1 MRFIYI
7 EFFINR
13 KYIIL
18 VGLRMMDFI
27 NYYNKNEDFVKK
39 VVGRIIEELIKRFE
53 ERKTVMEN
61 VLIGIDGFFLMK
73 LCIENSLVDGI
84 NVFLLV

>member
-18 VGLRMMDFI
+18 VGLRMMEFI

-39 VVGRIIEELIKRFE
+39 VVGGIIEELIKRFE

-73 LCIENSLVDGI
+73 LCIENSVVDGI